1 MNAKLRD
8 SEAENARLREE
19 LANQKPAETPSESV
33 KQLVNTP
40 VSVFFN
46 INKSTIASQKDLVNV
61 RALAKY
67 AVDNNNNLLV
77 TGYADSAT
85 GTPQRN
91 QWLSEERAKTLANEL
106 VNMGVQS
113 NKITQVGKGGVE
125 TLTPISFNRRATVQ
139 VTD

>member
-1 MNAKLRD
+1 MYSPYIRFLHNGK
-8 SEAENARLREE
+8 
-19 LANQKPAETPSESV
+19 AN
-33 KQLVNTP
+33 
-40 VSVFFN
+40 
-46 INKSTIASQKDLVNV
+46 IAFSKDPGN
-61 RALAKY
+61 RTAPGKY